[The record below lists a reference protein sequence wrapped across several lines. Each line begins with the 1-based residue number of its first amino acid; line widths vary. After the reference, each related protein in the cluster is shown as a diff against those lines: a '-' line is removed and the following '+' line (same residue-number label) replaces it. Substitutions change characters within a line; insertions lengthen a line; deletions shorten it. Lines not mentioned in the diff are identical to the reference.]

1 MKYFEFIDE
10 MAKKVKLCFDK
21 DASVEIHKVIKNNSM
36 EYDSLTI
43 IEPGR
48 NVTPNFYLQNMYRR
62 YVDGIGIDSLVAEIV
77 QAYETGKDNEKY
89 GDLSLEYD
97 DCQDKI
103 VMRLISLEKNSKML
117 EDMPYIP
124 FLDMAV
130 VFYFLVDNDEKGI
143 ASIRITNRVMT
154 NWGTDIK
161 KLYTLASSNSKRI
174 FEEKIMPISTMLEG
188 YNVNLKEMGLGNI
201 DCAQGEI
208 YEPYIV
214 TNNVGINGATVI
226 LYPDMLKEIAA
237 KIGGDFYM
245 LPSSIHEV
253 IVISTGAD
261 ISEKELKGMV
271 EEVNQNYL
279 LPDEYLSDNI
289 YKYSLAYNS
298 LEMIA

>member
-10 MAKKVKLCFDK
+10 MAKKVKLCFDN
-21 DASVEIHKVIKNNSM
+21 DVSVEIHKVIKNNSM

>member
-21 DASVEIHKVIKNNSM
+21 DVSVEIHKVIKNNSM

-89 GDLSLEYD
+89 GELSLEYD

-103 VMRLISLEKNSKML
+103 VMRLISFEKNRKML

>member
-21 DASVEIHKVIKNNSM
+21 DVSVEIHKVIKNNSM

-89 GDLSLEYD
+89 GELSLEYD

-103 VMRLISLEKNSKML
+103 VMRLISFKKNRKML

>member
-1 MKYFEFIDE
+1 MKYFEFINE

-21 DASVEIHKVIKNNSM
+21 SVSVEIHKVMKNNSM

-43 IEPGR
+43 MEPGR
-48 NVTPNFYLQNMYRR
+48 NVTPNFYLQSMYRR

-77 QAYETGKDNEKY
+77 QNYENENSTGKYEN
-89 GDLSLEYD
+89 LSLEYD
-97 DCQDKI
+97 ECKDKI
-103 VMRLISLEKNSKML
+103 VMRLVSLERNKKML
-117 EDMPYIP
+117 EEMPYIP

-130 VFYFLVDNDEKGI
+130 IFYFLVDNDEQGI
-143 ASIRITNRVMT
+143 ASIRITNTVMI

-161 KLYTLASSNSKRI
+161 ELYTLASINSKRI
-174 FEEKIMPISTMLEG
+174 FEEKVMPVSTMLEG
-188 YNVNLKEMGLGNI
+188 HDISLKEMGFGDINC
-201 DCAQGEI
+201 DCGEI

-226 LYPDMLKEIAA
+226 LYPDMLREIAA
-237 KIGGDFYM
+237 RVGGDFYM

-253 IVISTGAD
+253 LVISAVAD
-261 ISEKELKGMV
+261 ISEEELKSMV
-271 EEVNQNYL
+271 KEVNQNYL
-279 LPDEYLSDNI
+279 LPDEYLSDNV

>member
-21 DASVEIHKVIKNNSM
+21 DVSVEIHKVIKNNSM

-89 GDLSLEYD
+89 GNLSLEYD

>member
-21 DASVEIHKVIKNNSM
+21 DVSVEIHKVIKNNSM

-103 VMRLISLEKNSKML
+103 VMRLISLEKNRKML

>member
-21 DASVEIHKVIKNNSM
+21 DVSVEIHKVIKNNSM

-77 QAYETGKDNEKY
+77 QAYESGKDNEKY

-261 ISEKELKGMV
+261 ISEKELKSMV

>member
-21 DASVEIHKVIKNNSM
+21 DVSVEIHKVIKNNSM

-77 QAYETGKDNEKY
+77 QAYESGKDNEKY
-89 GDLSLEYD
+89 GELSLEYD

>member
-1 MKYFEFIDE
+1 MKYFEFVNE

-21 DASVEIHKVIKNNSM
+21 DVSVEIHKVMKNNSM

-48 NVTPNFYLQNMYRR
+48 SVTPNFYLQSMYRR

-77 QAYETGKDNEKY
+77 QNYENENNSEKY
-89 GDLSLEYD
+89 EDLSLEYD
-97 DCQDKI
+97 NCRDNI
-103 VMRLISLEKNSKML
+103 VMRLISLVKNKKML

-130 VFYFLVDNDEKGI
+130 VFYILIDNDEKGI
-143 ASIRITNRVMT
+143 SSIKITNRVT
-154 NWGTDIK
+154 NNWGTDIK
-161 KLYTLASSNSKRI
+161 ELYTIALSNSKRI
-174 FEEKIMPISTMLEG
+174 FEEKIMPVSAMLKG
-188 YNVNLKEMGLGNI
+188 YNISLEEFGFESI
-201 DCAQGEI
+201 DCVYEEL

-237 KIGGDFYM
+237 TVGGDFYM

-253 IVISTGAD
+253 LVISASAD
-261 ISEKELKGMV
+261 ISEKELKSMV
-271 EEVNQNYL
+271 AEVNENYL
-279 LPDEYLSDNI
+279 LPDEYLSDSV
-289 YKYSLAYNS
+289 YKYILAYNS
-298 LEMIA
+298 IEMIA

>member
-21 DASVEIHKVIKNNSM
+21 DVSVEIHKVIKNNSM